1 MLWYLFCGYMFM
13 SFITMFLSNFWA
25 AAPWI
30 LAGGAVFVFL
40 KGFFGRDGDEP
51 DALEGD
57 KDEEE
62 KDERAG
68 ARKLVEKHS
77 PWTAPCLPMPPR
89 PVSDS
94 SSSDEPNDINNKTIA
109 EIRVMIGSWES
120 YDSRWNLLEQD
131 SRSGARKLARRR
143 SASSN
148 IKNHAKEEKPSD

>member
-1 MLWYLFCGYMFM
+1 MLWYAICTYLVL
-13 SFITMFLSNFWA
+13 SLITMALSNLWA

-40 KGFFGRDGDEP
+40 KGLFGRDGDKP

-62 KDERAG
+62 NDERAG
-68 ARKLVEKHS
+68 ARKLVENHS
-77 PWTAPCLPMPPR
+77 
-89 PVSDS
+89 VSDS

-109 EIRVMIGSWES
+109 EIRAMIGSWES
-120 YDSRWNLLEQD
+120 DDPRWNLLEQD
-131 SRSGARKLARRR
+131 SRLGARKLARRR

-148 IKNHAKEEKPSD
+148 IKKHAKEEKPSD